1 MHTFEKNTLDIR
13 LIYAQDA
20 LGGIGY
26 KNKLP
31 WSIKADM
38 AHFKD
43 LTTGCVVVMGRR
55 TWESLPFRYKPLIN
69 RENVVVSSTYLK
81 TDVPSEVHLCR
92 PALFL
97 KELKAYYGDT
107 GKPIWVIGGSEL
119 FKLAIAYA
127 SKIERTVIHG
137 VYGCDTFVEPVDLKD
152 WSLDASRLLFTTNKD
167 SPVMLEF
174 QTFNRK

>member
-1 MHTFEKNTLDIR
+1 MYTFEKNTLDIR
-13 LIYAQDA
+13 LIYAQDI

-38 AHFKD
+38 AHFKE
-43 LTTGCVVVMGRR
+43 LTTGGIVVMGRK
-55 TWESLPFRYKPLIN
+55 TWESLPPKYRPLPDRQNI
-69 RENVVVSSTYLK
+69 VVSKTYLK
-81 TDVPSEVHLCR
+81 TDVPAQVHLCK
-92 PALFL
+92 PSLFI

-107 GKPIWVIGGSEL
+107 PAPIWVIGGSTLFEL
-119 FKLAIAYA
+119 ARPYA
-127 SKIERTVIHG
+127 RQIKRTLIHA
-137 VYGCDTFVEPVDLKD
+137 VYGCDAFVEPVDLKEWD
-152 WSLDASRLLFTTNKD
+152 LEESRLLFTKNKD